1 MRQRPVTRAVVLG
14 SLTVLLVTGC
24 GTDPVPADPGTGADD
39 AVVGE
44 VPGEPVGASSP
55 AGEAPFVPNP
65 ERLPRDAT
73 AAAVLAAAVLPDP
86 ADHGTGFV
94 AVDRSGDTDPDT
106 DTGSGGRDTETG
118 DTGTQPVLTDACVW
132 KREPISD
139 DVLAL
144 RTVEAERPADPPSGD
159 PPGAITVVTVV
170 TVHDEVTAADRRM
183 AGILEEGLRCP
194 EQRLRA
200 DEWIAG
206 LTSVG
211 AFRPGDGA
219 LPADDLITERGDFF
233 SEEHG
238 GPHPYLWLVARV
250 GPVTAALAV
259 KGTDGSTEGELTD
272 LAHRLMRRMITA
284 AHTELS

>member
-1 MRQRPVTRAVVLG
+1 MRQRPVTRAVILG
-14 SLTVLLVTGC
+14 SLTVLLATGC
-24 GTDPVPADPGTGADD
+24 GADPVVADPVAETGDTAPGAAAGTPSG
-39 AVVGE
+39 G
-44 VPGEPVGASSP
+44 PSP
-55 AGEAPFVPNP
+55 SGEAPFVPHP
-65 ERLPRDAT
+65 ERLPRDPAS
-73 AAAVLAAAVLPDP
+73 AAPLAAAVLPGV
-86 ADHGTGFV
+86 ADHGVGFV
-94 AVDRSGDTDPDT
+94 AVDRLVDGPSET
-106 DTGSGGRDTETG
+106 DTGAHTEEDGPETH
-118 DTGTQPVLTDACVW
+118 PVLTDACVW
-132 KREPISD
+132 KRAPIPD
-139 DVLAL
+139 GVLAL
-144 RTVEAERPADPPSGD
+144 RTVEAERPADD
-159 PPGAITVVTVV
+159 PAADGLPGGVTVTTVV

-211 AFRPGDGA
+211 ALRPGDGA

-259 KGTDGSTEGELTD
+259 KGTDGSTEEELTD
-272 LAHRLMRRMITA
+272 LAQRLMRRMITA